1 MQRLWND
8 SKSLNV
14 GRLYFADTNYFIHD
28 TPTGKRLTLR
38 NGNKDVKTT
47 NRITRMC
54 GLRKDGPLRTKGDVQ
69 YYKLK
74 ERDNG
79 KKCKEKRQDFT
90 YHSTRSGD
98 PTFQFTGVWT
108 AGMFERMY
116 HKAARAL
123 RQSKVRMAQ
132 EAQAQAT
139 RDSAEAEKAAN
150 ITLEE

>member
-1 MQRLWND
+1 MAKSVKRND
-8 SKSLNV
+8 K
-14 GRLYFADTNYFIHD
+14 
-28 TPTGKRLTLR
+28 TLL
-38 NGNKDVKTT
+38 
-47 NRITRMC
+47 ITV
-54 GLRKDGPLRTKGDVQ
+54 P
-69 YYKLK
+69 
-74 ERDNG
+74 EA
-79 KKCKEKRQDFT
+79 
-90 YHSTRSGD
+90 GD